1 MAGPDHGATLYHTK
15 IKCYFKLRIAE
26 VGCLVKEVF
35 IINFLKRNSRV
46 LFLSLVIAF
55 IYTGSPVSACSRVLS
70 AENGQAVIVGRNMD
84 WMEDTGT
91 GLWVLPRGIKRDGQA
106 GNNSLKWTSKHGSIV
121 TAMYTDSG
129 QGTVFD
135 GINEKGMMA
144 NLLWL
149 SQSDY
154 GTRDEKRQGLLIAYW
169 AQYMLDNYSTV
180 NEAVQAI
187 EKDEYQLVTLE
198 FPSLGGKIMTA
209 TLHLS
214 LADQTGDSAI
224 IEYIAGKPVIH
235 HDRRYVVM
243 TNDPTFE
250 KQAENLKLYQEFG
263 GDKPIPGTNS
273 ALDRFVRASYYMKLL
288 PKPHNI
294 REALAGVISVTRNI
308 SQPFRTSVD
317 PENPFAST
325 TIWRSTADLT
335 NVCYYF
341 ESTNSPFLIWASLS
355 DFNLKKGSP
364 AMMLDLRKYPDHYGN
379 VSKYFAEKDPS
390 EIIYFSLQ

>member
-1 MAGPDHGATLYHTK
+1 MG
-15 IKCYFKLRIAE
+15 
-26 VGCLVKEVF
+26 V
-35 IINFLKRNSRV
+35 
-46 LFLSLVIAF
+46 LSLSLIIAF
-55 IYTGSPVSACSRVLS
+55 IYTGKPVFACSRVLS

-84 WMEDTGT
+84 WPEDTGT
-91 GLWVLPRGIKRDGQA
+91 GLWVLPRGIKRGSQA
-106 GNNSLKWTSKHGSIV
+106 GNNLLTWTSKYGSIV
-121 TAMYTDSG
+121 AASYLPNGKGS
-129 QGTVFD
+129 VAD
-135 GINEKGMMA
+135 GINEKGLAA

-154 GTRDEKRQGLLIAYW
+154 GTRDEKRLGLLISYW

-187 EKDEYQLVTLE
+187 EKDEYQLVTYQ
-198 FPSLGGKIMTA
+198 FPSIGGGVRTA
-209 TLHLS
+209 TVHLS
-214 LADQTGDSAI
+214 LADNTGDSAI

-243 TNDPTFE
+243 TNDPPFE
-250 KQAENLKLYQEFG
+250 KQAENLKQYQEFG

-355 DFNLKKGSP
+355 DFNLEKGSP
-364 AMMLDLRKYPDHYGN
+364 AMMLDLRKYPYYYGN
-379 VSKYFAEKDPS
+379 VSKHFAEKDPS